1 MITNNELKTIKSLK
15 FKKYRDKFSLFIAEG
30 YKIVNELYHSK
41 IHTEEIYSTINYE
54 KINSKIINE
63 LEMKKISSLKSPSK
77 ILGVFKIPK
86 NNEKIFGELI
96 LCLDNI
102 SDPGNLGSIIR
113 LCDWFN
119 IKSILCSFNTVD
131 CYNPKVIQASMGSI
145 SRVSC
150 YYFNILEFLKKSNK
164 KIYGAFL
171 DNSSSIYSTDFERNS
186 IIVIGSEST
195 GISNEI
201 SKLIENRITIP
212 RFNNN
217 KYPESFNINSAVSI
231 ILSEFYK

>member
-1 MITNNELKTIKSLK
+1 MITINELKRIKSLK
-15 FKKYRDKFSLFIAEG
+15 FKKNRDKFSLFIAEG

-41 IHTEEIYSTINYE
+41 IIIEEIYSTINFE
-54 KINSKIINE
+54 KINSKIISE
-63 LEMKKISSLKSPSK
+63 FEMKKISFLKNPSK
-77 ILGVFKIPK
+77 ILGVFKIP
-86 NNEKIFGELI
+86 NNEEKFGELI

-102 SDPGNLGSIIR
+102 SDPGNLGSLIR

-119 IKSILCSFNTVD
+119 IKSILCSYDTVD

-150 YYFNILEFLKKSNK
+150 FYFNIFEILKKSDR

-171 DNSSSIYSTDFERNS
+171 NNSSSIYSTDFDKNS

-195 GISNEI
+195 GISNDI

-212 RFNNN
+212 RYNDS
-217 KYPESFNINSAVSI
+217 KYPESLNINSAVSI
-231 ILSEFYK
+231 ILSEFCK

>member
-1 MITNNELKTIKSLK
+1 MITINELKRIKSLK
-15 FKKYRDKFSLFIAEG
+15 FKKNRDKFSLFIAEG

-41 IHTEEIYSTINYE
+41 IIIEEIYSTTNFE
-54 KINSKIINE
+54 KINSRIISE
-63 LEMKKISSLKSPSK
+63 FEMKKISFLKNPSK
-77 ILGVFKIPK
+77 ILGVFKIP
-86 NNEKIFGELI
+86 NNEEKFGELI

-102 SDPGNLGSIIR
+102 SDPGNLGSLIR

-119 IKSILCSFNTVD
+119 IKSILCSYDTVD

-145 SRVSC
+145 SRVRC
-150 YYFNILEFLKKSNK
+150 YYLNISEILKKSDR

-171 DNSSSIYSTDFERNS
+171 NNSSSIYSTDFDKKS
-186 IIVIGSEST
+186 IIVIGNEST
-195 GISNEI
+195 GISNEL

-212 RFNNN
+212 RFNDS
-217 KYPESFNINSAVSI
+217 KYPESLNINSAVSI

>member
-1 MITNNELKTIKSLK
+1 MITNNELKRIKSLK

-41 IHTEEIYSTINYE
+41 IIIEEIYSTINFE
-54 KINSKIINE
+54 KINSKIISE
-63 LEMKKISSLKSPSK
+63 FQMKRISFLKNPSK
-77 ILGVFKIPK
+77 MLGVFRIPK
-86 NNEKIFGELI
+86 NKENNFGELI

-119 IKSILCSFNTVD
+119 VKSILCSNNTVD
-131 CYNPKVIQASMGSI
+131 CYNPKVIQLSMGSI

-150 YYFNILEFLKKSNK
+150 HYFNILDILKKSDR

-171 DNSSSIYSTDFERNS
+171 DNSNSIYSTDFDKNS
-186 IIVIGSEST
+186 IIVIGSESN
-195 GISNEI
+195 GISSDI
-201 SKLIENRITIP
+201 SKFIENRITIP
-212 RFNNN
+212 RHNNSR
-217 KYPESFNINSAVSI
+217 YPESLNINSAVSI
-231 ILSEFYK
+231 ILSEFFK

>member
-1 MITNNELKTIKSLK
+1 
-15 FKKYRDKFSLFIAEG
+15 
-30 YKIVNELYHSK
+30 
-41 IHTEEIYSTINYE
+41 
-54 KINSKIINE
+54 
-63 LEMKKISSLKSPSK
+63 MK
-77 ILGVFKIPK
+77 
-86 NNEKIFGELI
+86 KIFGELI

-150 YYFNILEFLKKSNK
+150 YYFNIFGIFKKSNK

-217 KYPESFNINSAVSI
+217 KYPESLNINSAVSI